1 MPKMLLTGFIIVL
14 MVISSC
20 GKGRPRQ
27 KILNIPMRDEWLI
40 KGRLSNEN
48 YKQGEVVALGLDG
61 TRYRT
66 VIQNNLQFGLNLPG
80 NATYALY
87 FITPIANM
95 AEGMGF
101 NNNTRSPFAVLSF
114 EDGTL
119 GESETL
125 RLPETNFNP
134 TIDLGIVDIKGNH
147 AYPARSPST
156 LLDFDYDGILDVSDT
171 DDQNDTLNDKAQKK
185 DIEEV
190 IICTAVAN
198 SHYQERT
205 VHLSE
210 LLPYLDQ
217 GASMGPCPKSKG

>member
-1 MPKMLLTGFIIVL
+1 MPNLLFINLSLAL
-14 MVISSC
+14 MAIAAC
-20 GKGRPRQ
+20 GPVRPKQ
-27 KILNIPMRDEWLI
+27 QILNIPMRDEWLI
-40 KGRLSNEN
+40 KGRLSNQN

-66 VIQNNLQFGLNLPG
+66 VIQDGLRFGLNLPG

-87 FITPIANM
+87 FITPI
-95 AEGMGF
+95 
-101 NNNTRSPFAVLSF
+101 NNGDDGPMSDTQNRPPFAVLSF
-114 EDGTL
+114 ENGAL

-134 TIDLGIVDIKGNH
+134 TLDLGIIDIKGSH

-156 LLDFDYDGILDVSDT
+156 LLDFDYDGMLDISDP
-171 DDQNDTLNDKAQKK
+171 DDQNDNINDKEQKK
-185 DIEEV
+185 ELEEV
-190 IICTAVAN
+190 TICSIVTQG
-198 SHYQERT
+198 HQERN

-217 GASMGPCPKSKG
+217 GASIGPCPK